1 MFENTFVPEKSERGG
16 TVALALIL
24 QTIAVAG
31 LIAAPLLSVAHIEM
45 NRVTSIV
52 DPLREL
58 PKPVAPT
65 APQQRVSSS
74 VTPPAFRV
82 AALPSV
88 SRAFVAPRTVTALLP
103 GDPPPFSGAP
113 SVGSAPGL
121 TGGVLD
127 GAMVVPPPT
136 PPKVEKPKILRM
148 PSALSQSQL
157 LFAPKPD
164 YPRLA
169 LTSRTEG
176 VVRLQAIIGRDGTIQ
191 NLHVLEG
198 SPLLTQAAIE
208 AVQRWHYRPML
219 LNGEPVEVITEVDV
233 HFTLQR

>member
-31 LIAAPLLSVAHIEM
+31 LIVAPLLSVAHIEAS
-45 NRVTSIV
+45 RVTSIV

-58 PKPVAPT
+58 PKPPAPT
-65 APQQRVSSS
+65 LPQQRTSSS
-74 VTPPAFRV
+74 VSPSVFRV

-88 SRAFVAPRTVTALLP
+88 SRAFIAPRTVTALLP
-103 GDPPPFSGAP
+103 GDPPPYAGSP
-113 SVGSAPGL
+113 SAGSAPGI

-127 GAMVVPPPT
+127 GAIVVPPPT
-136 PPKVEKPKILRM
+136 PPKVERPKILRM
-148 PSALSQSQL
+148 TSALSQSQL

-164 YPRLA
+164 YPKLA
-169 LTSRTEG
+169 LASRTEG

-191 NLHVLEG
+191 NLHVLDG